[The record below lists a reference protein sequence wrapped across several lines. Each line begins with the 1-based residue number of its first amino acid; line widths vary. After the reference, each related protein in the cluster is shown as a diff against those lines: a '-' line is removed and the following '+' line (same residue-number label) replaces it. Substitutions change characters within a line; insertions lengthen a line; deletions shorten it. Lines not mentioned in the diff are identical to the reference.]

1 MTSVRPYL
9 IRALIDWIVD
19 NDHTPYVAIDCRV
32 AGVQAPVDRA
42 KEGKL
47 VVNVSANATRH
58 LDIDNEWLNVD
69 CRFGGRPFH
78 VAAPLGAVVAVYSRE
93 SNMGMAF
100 EAEAADAEAADAEAA
115 QTEPPTPR
123 PSGPNL
129 TLVK

>member
-32 AGVQAPVDRA
+32 SGVQAPVDRA

-47 VVNVSANATRH
+47 VVNVSGNATRH

-78 VAAPLGAVVAVYSRE
+78 VAVPLGAVVAVYSRE
-93 SNMGMAF
+93 GNMGMAF
-100 EAEAADAEAADAEAA
+100 EAEGADGDASE
-115 QTEPPTPR
+115 TEPPKPR
-123 PSGPNL
+123 PDGPKL

>member
-1 MTSVRPYL
+1 MTSVRPFL

-32 AGVQAPVDRA
+32 PGVQAPVDRA
-42 KEGKL
+42 QEGKL

-58 LDIDNEWLNVD
+58 LDIDSEWLNVD

-78 VAAPLGAVVAVYSRE
+78 IAAPLGAVVAVYSRE

-100 EAEAADAEAADAEAA
+100 EAEAADGDAA
-115 QTEPPTPR
+115 QTEPPKPR